1 MSTTVR
7 WGLLGTGRIARDFAT
22 ALRATPGASIAA
34 VASREHATAAA
45 FAAEFDIP
53 LALGGYGSLAACPDV
68 DLVYIGTPHALHAD
82 NALAMLA
89 GGKGVLCEKPFALN
103 RAQAETVVTAARS
116 RNLFLME
123 AMWTRYMPAMAEV
136 RRILASGV
144 LGQVSQ
150 ASADFGFVAAGGP
163 EARLFNPALGGGA
176 LLDVGIYPLSI
187 TAFLLG
193 DVQDVRAQ
201 AELGPTG
208 VDLQTV
214 FTLRHAGGALSTC
227 SCSLKARTPGL
238 LTLSGTNGQLR
249 LDAPFHRPPTI
260 TLLLADAPPR
270 VIATPYLGNGYVH
283 EAIEAQ
289 RCWQAG
295 LIESPA
301 MTHGQT
307 LHLMGVLD
315 EIRAQTGVRYPGD
328 GG

>member
-1 MSTTVR
+1 MTTTVR
-7 WGLLGTGRIARDFAT
+7 WGILGTGRIARDFAT
-22 ALRATPGASIAA
+22 ALRDTPGAVLAA
-34 VASREHATAAA
+34 VASREHATAVD
-45 FAAEFDIP
+45 FADEFGIP
-53 LALGGYGSLAACPDV
+53 LRLAGYDGLAACPDV
-68 DLVYIGTPHALHAD
+68 DLVYVGTPHAMHAG

-103 RAQAETVVTAARS
+103 RGQADQVIALARS
-116 RNLFLME
+116 RRVFLME
-123 AMWTRYMPAMAEV
+123 AMWTRFMPALDEAK
-136 RRILASGV
+136 RILASGV
-144 LGQVSQ
+144 LGDVSQ
-150 ASADFGFVAAGGP
+150 ASADFGFAATGGP

-187 TAFLLG
+187 TAYLLG
-193 DVQDVRAQ
+193 DVEAVRAQ

-227 SCSLKARTPGL
+227 ACSLKARTPGL
-238 LTLSGTNGQLR
+238 LTVSGRRGQLR
-249 LDAPFHRPPTI
+249 LDAPFHRAPTL
-260 TLLLADAPPR
+260 TLLLADEAPR
-270 VIATPYLGNGYVH
+270 VIPTPFLGNGYVH

-289 RCWQAG
+289 RCWTEG

-301 MTHGQT
+301 MTHEQT

-328 GG
+328 

>member
-1 MSTTVR
+1 MCKTVR

-22 ALRATPGASIAA
+22 ALRATPGAVIAA

-45 FAAEFDIP
+45 FAAQFDIP
-53 LALGGYGSLAACPDV
+53 LALGSYAGLAACPDV

-103 RAQAETVVTAARS
+103 RAQAGQVVATARE
-116 RNLFLME
+116 RKLFLME

-144 LGQVSQ
+144 LGEVSQ
-150 ASADFGFVAAGGP
+150 ASADFGFVATGGP

-193 DVQDVRAQ
+193 DVEDVRAQ

-227 SCSLKARTPGL
+227 ACSLKARTPGL
-238 LTLSGTNGQLR
+238 LTLSGTKGQLR

-260 TLLLADAPPR
+260 TLLPTDAPPQ
-270 VIATPYLGNGYVH
+270 VIPTPYLGNGYVH

-289 RCWQAG
+289 RCWSEG

-301 MTHGQT
+301 MTHAQT

-315 EIRAQTGVRYPGD
+315 EIRRQTGVRYPGD
-328 GG
+328 

>member
-1 MSTTVR
+1 MTNTVR
-7 WGLLGTGRIARDFAT
+7 WGILGTGRIARDFAT
-22 ALRATPGASIAA
+22 ALRDTPGATIAA
-34 VASREHATAAA
+34 VASRERATASE
-45 FAAEFDIP
+45 FADEFHIP
-53 LALGGYGSLAACPDV
+53 LRLAGYDGLAACADV
-68 DLVYIGTPHALHAD
+68 DLVYIGTPHAMHAE

-103 RAQAETVVTAARS
+103 RPQAEQVVALARS
-116 RNLFLME
+116 RRVFLME
-123 AMWTRYMPAMAEV
+123 AMWTRFMPAFAEV
-136 RRILASGV
+136 RRILDSGV
-144 LGQVSQ
+144 LGEVSQ
-150 ASADFGFVAAGGP
+150 ASADFGFAAAGGP

-193 DVQDVRAQ
+193 NVEAVCAQ

-227 SCSLKARTPGL
+227 ACSLKARTPGL
-238 LTLSGTNGQLR
+238 LTLSGPNGQLR

-260 TLLLADAPPR
+260 TLMLAGAAPQ

-289 RCWQAG
+289 RCWREG

-301 MTHGQT
+301 MTHDQT

-315 EIRAQTGVRYPGD
+315 EIRKQTDVKYPGD
-328 GG
+328 

>member
-1 MSTTVR
+1 MTNTVR
-7 WGLLGTGRIARDFAT
+7 WGILGTGRIARDFAT
-22 ALRATPGASIAA
+22 ALRDTPGATIAA
-34 VASREHATAAA
+34 VASRERATADD
-45 FAAEFDIP
+45 FADEFQIP
-53 LALGGYGSLAACPDV
+53 LRLAGYDSLAACAGV
-68 DLVYIGTPHALHAD
+68 DLVYIGTPHAMHAE

-103 RAQAETVVTAARS
+103 RLQAEQVVALARS
-116 RNLFLME
+116 RRVFLME
-123 AMWTRYMPAMAEV
+123 AMWTRFMPAFAEV
-136 RRILASGV
+136 RRILDSGV
-144 LGQVSQ
+144 LGEVSQ
-150 ASADFGFVAAGGP
+150 ASADFGFAATGGP

-187 TAFLLG
+187 TAYLLG
-193 DVQDVRAQ
+193 NVEAVRAL

-227 SCSLKARTPGL
+227 ACSLKARTPGL
-238 LTLSGTNGQLR
+238 LTLSGPNGHLR

-260 TLLLADAPPR
+260 TLMLAGAAPQ
-270 VIATPYLGNGYVH
+270 VIATPYLGNGYAH

-289 RCWQAG
+289 RCWRAG

-301 MTHGQT
+301 MTHDQT

-315 EIRAQTGVRYPGD
+315 EIRKQTGVTYPGD
-328 GG
+328 

>member
-1 MSTTVR
+1 M
-7 WGLLGTGRIARDFAT
+7 LG
-22 ALRATPGASIAA
+22 
-34 VASREHATAAA
+34 
-45 FAAEFDIP
+45 
-53 LALGGYGSLAACPDV
+53 
-68 DLVYIGTPHALHAD
+68 
-82 NALAMLA
+82 

-103 RAQAETVVTAARS
+103 RPQAEQVVALARS
-116 RNLFLME
+116 RRVFLME
-123 AMWTRYMPAMAEV
+123 AMWTRFMPAFAEV
-136 RRILASGV
+136 RRILDSGV
-144 LGQVSQ
+144 LGEVSQ
-150 ASADFGFVAAGGP
+150 ASADFGFAATGGP

-187 TAFLLG
+187 TAYLLG
-193 DVQDVRAQ
+193 NVETVRAL

-227 SCSLKARTPGL
+227 ACSLKARTPGL
-238 LTLSGTNGQLR
+238 LTLSGPNGQLR

-260 TLLLADAPPR
+260 TLTLAGAAPQ

-289 RCWQAG
+289 RCWRAG

-301 MTHGQT
+301 MTHDQT

-315 EIRAQTGVRYPGD
+315 EIRRQTGVHYPGD
-328 GG
+328 

>member
-1 MSTTVR
+1 MTNTVR
-7 WGLLGTGRIARDFAT
+7 WGILGTGRIARDFAT
-22 ALRATPGASIAA
+22 ALRDTPGATIAA
-34 VASREHATAAA
+34 VASRERATADD
-45 FAAEFDIP
+45 FADEFQIP
-53 LALGGYGSLAACPDV
+53 LRLAGYDSLAACAGV
-68 DLVYIGTPHALHAD
+68 DLVYIGTPHAMHAE

-103 RAQAETVVTAARS
+103 RRQAEQVVALARS
-116 RNLFLME
+116 RRVFLME
-123 AMWTRYMPAMAEV
+123 AMWTRFMPAFAEV
-136 RRILASGV
+136 RRILDSGV
-144 LGQVSQ
+144 LGEVSQ
-150 ASADFGFVAAGGP
+150 ASADFGFAATGGP

-187 TAFLLG
+187 TAYLLG
-193 DVQDVRAQ
+193 NVEAVRAL

-227 SCSLKARTPGL
+227 ACSLKARTPGL
-238 LTLSGTNGQLR
+238 LTLSGPNGHLR

-260 TLLLADAPPR
+260 TLMLAGAAPQ
-270 VIATPYLGNGYVH
+270 VIATPYLGNGYAH

-289 RCWQAG
+289 RCWRAG

-301 MTHGQT
+301 MTHDQT

-315 EIRAQTGVRYPGD
+315 EIRKQTGVTYPGD
-328 GG
+328 

>member
-1 MSTTVR
+1 
-7 WGLLGTGRIARDFAT
+7 
-22 ALRATPGASIAA
+22 
-34 VASREHATAAA
+34 
-45 FAAEFDIP
+45 
-53 LALGGYGSLAACPDV
+53 
-68 DLVYIGTPHALHAD
+68 
-82 NALAMLA
+82 
-89 GGKGVLCEKPFALN
+89 
-103 RAQAETVVTAARS
+103 
-116 RNLFLME
+116 
-123 AMWTRYMPAMAEV
+123 MAEV

-144 LGQVSQ
+144 LGEVSQ
-150 ASADFGFVAAGGP
+150 ASADFGFVASGGP

-193 DVQDVRAQ
+193 DVEQVRAQ

-227 SCSLKARTPGL
+227 ACSLKARTPGL
-238 LTLSGTNGQLR
+238 LTLSGSNGRLR

-260 TLLLADAPPR
+260 TLLLADAPPQ
-270 VIATPYLGNGYVH
+270 VIPTPYLGNGYVH

-289 RCWQAG
+289 RCWSEG

-301 MTHGQT
+301 MTHDQT

-315 EIRAQTGVRYPGD
+315 EIRRQTGVRYPGD
-328 GG
+328 

>member
-1 MSTTVR
+1 MTNTVR
-7 WGLLGTGRIARDFAT
+7 WGILGTGRIARDFAT
-22 ALRATPGASIAA
+22 ALRDTPGATIAA
-34 VASREHATAAA
+34 VASRERATADE
-45 FAAEFDIP
+45 FADEFGIP
-53 LALGGYGSLAACPDV
+53 VRLAGYDGLATCDDV
-68 DLVYIGTPHALHAD
+68 DLVYIGTPHAMHAE

-103 RAQAETVVTAARS
+103 RPQAEQVVARARS
-116 RNLFLME
+116 RRVFLME
-123 AMWTRYMPAMAEV
+123 AMWTRFMPAFEEV
-136 RRILASGV
+136 RRILDSGV
-144 LGQVSQ
+144 LGEVSQ
-150 ASADFGFVAAGGP
+150 ASADFGFAATGGP

-187 TAFLLG
+187 TAYLLG
-193 DVQDVRAQ
+193 NVEAVRAQ

-227 SCSLKARTPGL
+227 ACSLKARTPGL
-238 LTLSGTNGQLR
+238 LTLSGPNGQLR

-260 TLLLADAPPR
+260 TLLLAGEAPQT
-270 VIATPYLGNGYVH
+270 IATPYLGNGYVH

-289 RCWQAG
+289 RCWRAG

-301 MTHGQT
+301 MTHDQT

-315 EIRAQTGVRYPGD
+315 EIRKQTGVRYPGD
-328 GG
+328 